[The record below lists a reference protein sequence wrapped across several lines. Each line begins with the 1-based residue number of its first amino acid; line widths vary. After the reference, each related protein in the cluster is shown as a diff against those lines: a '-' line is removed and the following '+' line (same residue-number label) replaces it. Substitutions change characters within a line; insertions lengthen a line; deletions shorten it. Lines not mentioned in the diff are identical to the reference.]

1 MAAKRPGRR
10 AKTSAGKA
18 KPAPATGRASP
29 RAAGKAKSAPA
40 ARPARRK
47 RSAQAASAPSPRAPS
62 TATSPARPRAGHAGS
77 EAAALAAVP
86 NAPGAASQAV
96 TLVRALETIESA
108 YEAWD
113 ELRTARARA
122 RQRFADERRR
132 LDEEGELLLGAVR
145 TVTEGG
151 VPPPPAS
158 APRPD
163 ELVASAD
170 AAGLDRFLAEARAR
184 LDATRR
190 ALASEEAAAEAAYRE
205 AAAELRATVRQR
217 VEARAQFS
225 PPRVRL
231 LPRSVG
237 AEQRILHLER
247 PVGEDAAVL
256 AWILTGRLLSRL
268 GAAFD
273 DAVDDVFTGP
283 TALYPDE
290 GLGGD
295 DLCPSPMRLHLLLD
309 AQPEVWPLKGYL
321 LQPLP
326 DAHGGARFVR
336 WLTRGPV
343 LEAELEDG
351 QGFRNVLSREEAER
365 VTGALLT
372 LKLAGKIELEL
383 GR

>member
-1 MAAKRPGRR
+1 MAA
-10 AKTSAGKA
+10 A
-18 KPAPATGRASP
+18 
-29 RAAGKAKSAPA
+29 
-40 ARPARRK
+40 
-47 RSAQAASAPSPRAPS
+47 
-62 TATSPARPRAGHAGS
+62 
-77 EAAALAAVP
+77 P
-86 NAPGAASQAV
+86 NAPGAVSQAV

-113 ELRTARARA
+113 ELRMAQARA

-132 LDEEGELLLGAVR
+132 LDDEGELLLGAVK
-145 TVTEGG
+145 TVADGS

-163 ELVASAD
+163 DLVAAAD

-184 LDATRR
+184 LDATRK
-190 ALASEEAAAEAAYRE
+190 ALAAEEAAAEAASRD
-205 AAAELRATVRQR
+205 AAAELRATLRER
-217 VEARAQFS
+217 IAARARYS
-225 PPRVRL
+225 PPRLRL

-237 AEQRILHLER
+237 GEQRILHLER
-247 PVGEDAAVL
+247 PAGEDAVVL

-283 TALYPDE
+283 TSLYPDE
-290 GLGGD
+290 GLSGD
-295 DLCPSPMRLHLLLD
+295 DLRPSPMRLHLLLD

-321 LQPLP
+321 LQPVP
-326 DAHGGARFVR
+326 DADGGVRFVR

-351 QGFRNVLSREEAER
+351 YGFRNVLSREEAER